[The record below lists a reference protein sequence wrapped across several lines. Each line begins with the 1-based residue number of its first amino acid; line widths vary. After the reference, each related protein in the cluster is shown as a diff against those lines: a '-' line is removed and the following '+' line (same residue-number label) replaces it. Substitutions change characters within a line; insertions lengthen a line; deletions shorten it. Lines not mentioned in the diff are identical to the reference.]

1 MNWSRAAT
9 GLINMPRR
17 STTSSMAGSRAAC
30 LSFSG
35 GRELTEDSAWQ
46 LPPIKSG
53 RPASDDLKQRRARAE
68 QMMPPDT
75 SLAEQT
81 IAGVRCFTASSDRPV
96 ATILYFHGGGYRMG
110 NPASWGPFARRIAE
124 AAQAN
129 VVLAD
134 YRLAPENPFPAGL
147 QDAVA
152 VYRALAEKN
161 TVFVAGD
168 SAGGGLTAALSLVA
182 HAAGAAPAGMITIS
196 PMLDLTARN
205 ETYGTNAT
213 KDVMISKANVLDC
226 ADLYLQGHSAE
237 DPLVTPLAADP
248 AAFPPT
254 LVLTGGNEVMLGEAI
269 AFTEGLALGGVN
281 VTLHVGAGMA
291 HIWPVLQPQTTQ
303 AAEAVAMIGAFVRGI
318 SQIPKLSA

>member
-1 MNWSRAAT
+1 
-9 GLINMPRR
+9 
-17 STTSSMAGSRAAC
+17 MAGSRAAFS
-30 LSFSG
+30 SFSG
-35 GRELTEDSAWQ
+35 GRELTEDSFWQ

-68 QMMPPDT
+68 QMMPPDAT
-75 SLAEQT
+75 LVEQS
-81 IAGVRCFTASSDRPV
+81 IAGVRCFTASPAKPV

-110 NPASWGPFARRIAE
+110 NPASWGPFARRLSE

-152 VYRALAEKN
+152 VYRALAQKGAL
-161 TVFVAGD
+161 FVAGD
-168 SAGGGLTAALSLVA
+168 SAGGGLAAGLSIVA
-182 HAAGAAPAGMITIS
+182 RAAGAAPAGLIMIS

-205 ETYGTNAT
+205 ATYGTNAA
-213 KDVMISKANVLDC
+213 KDMMFSKANVLEC
-226 ADLYLQGHSAE
+226 ADLYLQGHPAE

-248 AAFPPT
+248 TAFPPAII
-254 LVLTGGNEVMLGEAI
+254 LIGGNEVMLGEAI
-269 AFTEGLALGGVN
+269 AFTERLALAGVE

-291 HIWPVLQPQTTQ
+291 HIWPVLQPRTTQ
-303 AAEAVAMIGAFVRGI
+303 AADAVAMIGTFVRGI
-318 SQIPKLSA
+318 TGNSA